1 MSETYRRFM
10 GVWRLTVTE
19 PAALLDAIGAHD
31 VEVEGLGGN
40 DDFDRRNLEFAA
52 CNKVAQDMG
61 YKSYDDLPERYTP
74 MGFSAPVLSHN
85 EYVTPDGAQQ
95 WFVGVFSVGR
105 SYGGAEE
112 GGWWFDT
119 GELVQ
124 QTAVNSYEE
133 AEELRTRLQAG
144 EFPETNRSSSVLGG
158 EDYRIAIAIKP
169 HPSHFPETVPH
180 YE

>member
-1 MSETYRRFM
+1 MHETYQRFM

-19 PAALLDAIGAHD
+19 PPALLDDIGAHD

-52 CNKVAQDMG
+52 ANKVARDMG
-61 YKSYDDLPERYTP
+61 YKSYDDLPEQYTP

-85 EYVTPDGAQQ
+85 QYVTPDGAQQ
-95 WFVGVFSVGR
+95 WFVGVFSVDR

-124 QTAVNSYEE
+124 QTAVNSHGE
-133 AEELRTRLQAG
+133 AEALREKLRD
-144 EFPETNRSSSVLGG
+144 EFPDTGRSSSVLGG
-158 EDYRIAIAIKP
+158 KDYRIAIAIKP
-169 HPSHFPETVPH
+169 HPEHFPETVPH